1 MSATVAPPSVDG
13 VGGLPAVEVLD
24 DADRWSLQ
32 RLLERHPYAACV
44 LSARIAAAG
53 SLDPQR
59 LGGELLGVRSPDTH
73 QISAVCFVGGSVV
86 PVGGDERDVAALGRA
101 VASRQRRATELVGEA
116 TTLAVLWAQIAPA
129 WGPPRADRWHQ
140 PLLVLDRPARV
151 RPDPQVRTAVPAD
164 LDTYV
169 PAAAAMFSGELGV
182 SPYAAGGEAAYRA
195 RVAAVVAAGRAF
207 VRTDATGRVLFKAE
221 IGAVSADT
229 AQVQGVWVDPAF
241 RGHGLGAA
249 GVAAVVAEGLRLA
262 PAVSLYVNDYN
273 HAARRVYARLG
284 FAEVGTLATVLF

>member
-1 MSATVAPPSVDG
+1 MSATALPPSVDG

-24 DADRWSLQ
+24 DVDRWSLQ
-32 RLLERHPYAACV
+32 RLLERHPFVACV

-53 SLDPQR
+53 SLHPGR
-59 LGGELLGVRSPDTH
+59 LGGEVLAVRGADHH
-73 QISAVCFVGGSVV
+73 QIRAACFVGGSVV
-86 PVGGDERDVAALGRA
+86 PVGGDDRDMTALGRA
-101 VASRQRRATELVGEA
+101 VAAKPRRATELVGEA
-116 TTLAVLWAQIAPA
+116 ETLAALWAQVAPV
-129 WGPPRADRWHQ
+129 WGPPRADRWCQ

-151 RPDPQVRTAVPAD
+151 RADPGVRPAVPAD

-169 PAAAAMFSGELGV
+169 PAAAAMFTGELGV

-207 VRTDATGRVLFKAE
+207 VRTDGAGRVLFKAE

-273 HAARRVYARLG
+273 HAARSVYARLG